1 MEGHCPSRLG
11 ARVLG
16 SCRPGRAAQ
25 AQAGCSP
32 AATPGEDVPRVLQGL
47 RLLGG
52 TCMEADPGGPR
63 RMTLCPSLSGCEHR
77 AQGPSQAVSTELG
90 DRPRP

>member
-11 ARVLG
+11 SRVLG

-52 TCMEADPGGPR
+52 ACVEADPGGPKA
-63 RMTLCPSLSGCEHR
+63 CDSPPSTVRL
-77 AQGPSQAVSTELG
+77 
-90 DRPRP
+90 